1 MSPPT
6 PLIPR
11 SAGSVSVTGLV
22 RRFGDHTVLDDVDLE
37 VASGSVAMVVG
48 DNGSGKTTLL
58 RILAGVLDAD
68 AGLVSV
74 AGAPPRRGLS
84 SFVPSG
90 DRMLHWRLTG
100 AQNLGFFAR
109 LGGAGGPSLQA
120 DVRLAAAA
128 LDAEDLLQRHV
139 GECSMGQRRRL
150 MLAVGFLARAPVVLL
165 DEPEAD
171 LDDEGRAAV
180 EAACRSWA
188 DHGGVVVSATPSA
201 DSGLRADALARL
213 TAGRIE
219 MGA

>member
-1 MSPPT
+1 MSPAP

-11 SAGSVSVTGLV
+11 SAGSVSVAGLV
-22 RRFGDHTVLDDVDLE
+22 RRFGDHAVLDAVDLE
-37 VASGSVAMVVG
+37 VASGSVAMVLG
-48 DNGSGKTTLL
+48 DNGSGKSTLL

-68 AGLVSV
+68 EGRVSV
-74 AGAPPRRGLS
+74 AGAPPRCGLS
-84 SFVPSG
+84 SFVPAG

-109 LGGAGGPSLQA
+109 LAGAGGPRLDA

-128 LDAEDLLQRHV
+128 LDAEELLQRKV

-165 DEPEAD
+165 DEPDAD
-171 LDDEGRAAV
+171 LDDDGRDAV

-188 DHGGVVVSATPSA
+188 DHGGVVVFASPTA
-201 DSGLRADALARL
+201 DNGLRADALARL
-213 TAGRIE
+213 TNGRIE

>member
-1 MSPPT
+1 MSPAV

-11 SAGSVSVTGLV
+11 SAGSVSVVGLV
-22 RRFGDHTVLDDVDLE
+22 RRFGDHAVLDAVDLD
-37 VASGSVAMVVG
+37 VASGSVAMVLG
-48 DNGSGKTTLL
+48 DNGSGKSTLL

-68 AGLVSV
+68 AGRVSV
-74 AGAPPRRGLS
+74 AGEPPRRGLS

-109 LGGAGGPSLQA
+109 LAGTGGPRLEA

-128 LDAEDLLQRHV
+128 LDAEDLLQRRV

-165 DEPEAD
+165 DEPDAD
-171 LDDEGRAAV
+171 LDDDGRGAV

-188 DHGGVVVSATPSA
+188 DHGGVVVFASPRS
-201 DSGLRADALARL
+201 DNGLRADALARL

>member
-1 MSPPT
+1 
-6 PLIPR
+6 
-11 SAGSVSVTGLV
+11 
-22 RRFGDHTVLDDVDLE
+22 
-37 VASGSVAMVVG
+37 VVG

-74 AGAPPRRGLS
+74 ADAPPRHGLS

-165 DEPEAD
+165 DEPDAD
-171 LDDEGRAAV
+171 LDDDGRAAV

-188 DHGGVVVSATPSA
+188 DHGGVVVSATPTA

-219 MGA
+219 MSA